1 MTSRYE
7 NLCLFKLGWPCD
19 FDHQERGLPVK
30 LSAVA
35 CGQGWVRNMTE
46 APPVQ
51 ESPSALDRNRLH

>member
-1 MTSRYE
+1 MTSHYE
-7 NLCLFKLGWPCD
+7 ASFLRELGWCG

-35 CGQGWVRNMTE
+35 RGQGWVRNMTE